1 MRAAGAVVAF
11 FLWLASAQTAFAAAD
26 PYRSGEQGYDV
37 SWPQCGKPAPAHGTF
52 AIIGVNA
59 GSPFTGN
66 LCVSDEY
73 AAAPGSRAPSLYINT
88 GYRDGY
94 REFVTSGC
102 RQRSRSISG
111 TSPQRMAWAIGC
123 AESETSI
130 NYARAVGVD
139 RISMWWLD
147 VETVNRWSRD
157 RGLNRYAL
165 QGAVSRLAQT
175 GLPVGIYSST
185 PMWLLITGTLSAPGY
200 VSAEWNAA
208 GSCALPFTPLTR
220 LPVWLAQHAHSD
232 LDHDTA
238 C

>member
-1 MRAAGAVVAF
+1 M
-11 FLWLASAQTAFAAAD
+11 AD

-37 SWPQCGKPAPAHGTF
+37 SWPQCGKPAPSHGLF
-52 AIIGVNA
+52 AIVGVNA
-59 GSPFTGN
+59 GSPFTRN
-66 LCVSDEY
+66 LCLSDEY
-73 AAAPGSRAPSLYINT
+73 GAAPAAPAPSLYVNT
-88 GYRDGY
+88 GYRDGD

-102 RQRSRSISG
+102 TQRSRSISG

-130 NYARAVGVD
+130 NYARAAGVY

-157 RGLNRYAL
+157 LGLNRYAL

-185 PMWLLITGTLSAPGY
+185 RMWLQITGTLSAPGY

-208 GSCALPFTPLTR
+208 GSCSLPFTPLTR
-220 LPVWLAQHAHSD
+220 VPVWLAQHVYGH
-232 LDHDTA
+232 LDHDSA